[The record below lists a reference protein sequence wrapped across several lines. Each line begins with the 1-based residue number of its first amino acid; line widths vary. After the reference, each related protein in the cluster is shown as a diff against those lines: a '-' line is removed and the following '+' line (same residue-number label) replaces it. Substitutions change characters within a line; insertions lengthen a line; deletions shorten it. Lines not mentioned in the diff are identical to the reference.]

1 MKIFQEK
8 FSIFISH
15 SDIYARFGGTERY
28 QIDHIKSLNAQGI
41 NVFQIYPR
49 KKVRLFLFFRRRV
62 YGVNFN
68 DQQIITCCSFRKIK
82 KLFRSALLSK
92 NLQSIF
98 LHHVQSWD
106 LEKILKLLV
115 MSRGV
120 PLIYYAHDM
129 YSVCSSSFLFYN
141 NKEYCG
147 ALLPSFSNEKCK
159 TCRYGKRLDRH
170 QYLMAKLLQKTDKVI
185 YPSSVVE
192 MGLVKF
198 FANHLHG
205 KEQQVKEHL
214 NFVYKST
221 KGIAPVLNR
230 KLNIAYLGSLARHKG
245 EEFFVSL
252 AQDEEMQEHYN
263 LFHIG
268 DGRAIDNVQ
277 QIKYSIIKN
286 RNAARDL
293 LLEQQI
299 DMVILWSIVPEAY
312 SYTLH
317 EAFCASVP
325 VLSYK
330 DSGNIACKIS
340 SGEIYGRV
348 FESELDARR
357 FLSNRESVAA
367 FIQDNKHHTIW
378 DIQES

>member
-1 MKIFQEK
+1 
-8 FSIFISH
+8 
-15 SDIYARFGGTERY
+15 
-28 QIDHIKSLNAQGI
+28 
-41 NVFQIYPR
+41 
-49 KKVRLFLFFRRRV
+49 
-62 YGVNFN
+62 
-68 DQQIITCCSFRKIK
+68 
-82 KLFRSALLSK
+82 
-92 NLQSIF
+92 
-98 LHHVQSWD
+98 
-106 LEKILKLLV
+106 
-115 MSRGV
+115 
-120 PLIYYAHDM
+120 
-129 YSVCSSSFLFYN
+129 
-141 NKEYCG
+141 
-147 ALLPSFSNEKCK
+147 
-159 TCRYGKRLDRH
+159 
-170 QYLMAKLLQKTDKVI
+170 
-185 YPSSVVE
+185 
-192 MGLVKF
+192 
-198 FANHLHG
+198 
-205 KEQQVKEHL
+205 
-214 NFVYKST
+214 
-221 KGIAPVLNR
+221 
-230 KLNIAYLGSLARHKG
+230 
-245 EEFFVSL
+245 
-252 AQDEEMQEHYN
+252 MQEHYN